1 MPLSITRQ
9 FLTRRNAVLGMLA
22 ISIGAATALS
32 GSPALT
38 QSGSVEISYA
48 TFLDPNNKNEPR
60 AAAQGKMIE
69 AFEKAHPNIK
79 VKVQVDPSQQPSMR
93 ALRSKTSTPDV
104 MRFTNYTMLEAA
116 KTGSLVKL
124 DDLIKR
130 DKVSETDW
138 LLPIASGKVL
148 GGYYG
153 LQQDFRIPVLLFR
166 KSLLQKGGVTPPKT
180 WDEVCAAGGKAN
192 KDNVVGYAVPL
203 GSSGG
208 IGGAQPLAENFFSS
222 MVSEDSGKYFE
233 ADGKKP
239 AFSKQDFLRFAQTI
253 KDMYGKCAAVPK
265 TMMQAGYNEVHDGL
279 RAGTVAMSTFGLFRY
294 RAIETGG
301 AGDDLGWAP
310 PPAYKPNGKKVV
322 YGFQLT
328 INANSQFKEQAW
340 QFVKFMT
347 SPEAQAIAA
356 EGGEVV
362 ARASVYTTSELS
374 KGVTERQKAWSQL
387 VKERG
392 QFVNYS
398 ILSVNFHQALG
409 DAMQRMI
416 LSDGTPEAAYD
427 EMMSRYGEA
436 LRKAE

>member
-1 MPLSITRQ
+1 MPTRILATHPPSLRSVMLS
-9 FLTRRNAVLGMLA
+9 ALA
-22 ISIGAATALS
+22 ALLAMAPLAS
-32 GSPALT
+32 SAWA
-38 QSGSVEISYA
+38 QSGNVEITFA

-60 AAAQGKMIE
+60 AAAQSKMIE

-79 VKVQVDPSQQPSMR
+79 VKVQVDPTQQPSMR
-93 ALRSKTSTPDV
+93 ALRSKTSSPDV
-104 MRFTNYTMLEAA
+104 MRFTNFTMLEAA

-138 LLPIASGKVL
+138 LLPLSTGKVL
-148 GGYYG
+148 DGYYG
-153 LQQDFRIPVLLFR
+153 LQQDFRIPVLLYR
-166 KSLLQKGGVTPPKT
+166 KSLLQKAGVTPPKT
-180 WDEVCAAGGKAN
+180 WDEVCAAGGKLN

-203 GSSGG
+203 GSGGG

-222 MVSEDSGKYFE
+222 MISEESGTYFDAE
-233 ADGKKP
+233 GKKP
-239 AFSKQDFLRFAQTI
+239 TWSKQDFVRFAQTI
-253 KDMYGKCAAVPK
+253 KDLYGKCHAVPQ
-265 TMMQAGYNEVHDGL
+265 TNLQAGYTEVHDGL

-294 RAIETGG
+294 RAIESGG
-301 AGDDLGWAP
+301 AGDDLAWAP
-310 PPAYKPNGKKVV
+310 PPAYKPDGKNVV

-362 ARASVYTTSELS
+362 ARASVYTNPELS
-374 KGVTERQKAWSQL
+374 KGVTDRQKAWAQL
-387 VKERG
+387 VKDRG

-409 DAMQRMI
+409 DAMQRMV
-416 LSDGTPEAAYD
+416 LSNSTPEAAYD
-427 EMMSRYGEA
+427 EMTARYNEA
-436 LRKAE
+436 VRKAE